1 MVNSMGRSPRGG
13 RVNVV
18 VLIVGLLVAIPL
30 VAVLWNGFRFDPRE
44 IASPLIG
51 KAAPDFT
58 LTPLDGGAP
67 VSLSALRGTPVV
79 VNFWA
84 TWCVPCQA
92 EHPTLLQLAK
102 NYDGRVKFYG
112 VVYQDDTDNISNW
125 LMKRGSFYPQLIDV
139 GSSAAIAFGVYGV
152 PETYFIGKDGI
163 IVDKVAGAVDGRA
176 AIALLDEMVGA

>member
-1 MVNSMGRSPRGG
+1 MTIGMGRARRSGK
-13 RVNVV
+13 VNVV
-18 VLIVGLLVAIPL
+18 VLVVGLLVAIPL
-30 VAVLWNGFRFDPRE
+30 VAVLWNGFRYDPRD

-58 LTPLDGGAP
+58 LTPLDGGDA

-102 NYDGRVKFYG
+102 NYDGRVKFLG
-112 VVYQDDTDNISNW
+112 VVYQDEAENIQKW
-125 LMKRGSFYPQLIDV
+125 LAKRGSVYPQLIDL

-163 IVDKVAGAVDGRA
+163 IADKVTGAVDGRA
-176 AIALLDEMVGA
+176 ATTLLDTLVAR